1 MYPPHVVEK
10 LSSDLGDI
18 ADHHPSVSVLMCDI
32 VGFTDWCSHTPP
44 NRVIECLSAYFQ
56 ILDDLAEKCGIYK
69 VRRASDHTVSQWLHR
84 IHSKSSLVGP
94 FAIIAR
100 QARTEWAFMK
110 MTETHINKTLIVSH
124 ARPLTAAPLLPHP
137 HRTNRAGRRRER
149 TPRHVE

>member
-69 VRRASDHTVSQWLHR
+69 VRRRTPHGR
-84 IHSKSSLVGP
+84 
-94 FAIIAR
+94 AR
-100 QARTEWAFMK
+100 R
-110 MTETHINKTLIVSH
+110 
-124 ARPLTAAPLLPHP
+124 AAP
-137 HRTNRAGRRRER
+137 RRAGGRTRRRAR
-149 TPRHVE
+149 R

>member
-69 VRRASDHTVSQWLHR
+69 VRRANDHAISPMAPSNPLEIDSCW
-84 IHSKSSLVGP
+84 SLRNYRSPSPNG
-94 FAIIAR
+94 
-100 QARTEWAFMK
+100 M
-110 MTETHINKTLIVSH
+110 IVSH
-124 ARPLTAAPLLPHP
+124 ARPPIAAPLLPHP
-137 HRTNRAGRRRER
+137 H
-149 TPRHVE
+149 